1 MNIIFC
7 AFCFDKNTN
16 SRYVLRDN
24 HFLLKSNASGS
35 YFGKRIFV
43 AMLLSLVKQLGL
55 LLGIY
60 LVHFLTVGLRSKATQ
75 E

>member
-7 AFCFDKNTN
+7 AFCLNKNTN
-16 SRYVLRDN
+16 SHYVLRDN
-24 HFLLKSNASGS
+24 HFLLKSNASGN

>member
-24 HFLLKSNASGS
+24 HFLLN
-35 YFGKRIFV
+35 YFGKHIFV